1 MLRQLLLSHDNGK
14 SLVINHLGLQYALSV
29 QLCSEVV
36 VRRRSELD
44 ERISKSDIGI
54 TMF

>member
-1 MLRQLLLSHDNGK
+1 MDGHVSPL
-14 SLVINHLGLQYALSV
+14 INV

-44 ERISKSDIGI
+44 ERISKSDMGI
-54 TMF
+54 TVFLLRSQLADHAPHQVDV

>member
-1 MLRQLLLSHDNGK
+1 METYPNSCNRMKAMDGRVSLL
-14 SLVINHLGLQYALSV
+14 INV

-54 TMF
+54 TIF

>member
-1 MLRQLLLSHDNGK
+1 MDGHVCPL
-14 SLVINHLGLQYALSV
+14 INV

-44 ERISKSDIGI
+44 ERISKSDMGI
-54 TMF
+54 QYSNYDHSWLIMLLIR

>member
-1 MLRQLLLSHDNGK
+1 MDGHVCPL
-14 SLVINHLGLQYALSV
+14 INV

-44 ERISKSDIGI
+44 ERISKSDMGI
-54 TMF
+54 TIFLLRSQLADHAPHQVDV

>member
-1 MLRQLLLSHDNGK
+1 MDGHVSPL
-14 SLVINHLGLQYALSV
+14 INV

-54 TMF
+54 TIFELRSQLADHAPHQVDV

>member
-1 MLRQLLLSHDNGK
+1 MDKHVSPL
-14 SLVINHLGLQYALSV
+14 INV

-44 ERISKSDIGI
+44 ERISKSDMGI
-54 TMF
+54 TMFLLRSQLADHVPHQVDV